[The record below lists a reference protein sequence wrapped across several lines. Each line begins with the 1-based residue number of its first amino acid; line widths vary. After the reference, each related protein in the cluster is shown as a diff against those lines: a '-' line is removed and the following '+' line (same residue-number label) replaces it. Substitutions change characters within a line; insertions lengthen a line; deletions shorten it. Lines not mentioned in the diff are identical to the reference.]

1 MARGNRQL
9 PEVGARAPEFRLPRA
24 DGGEIGLAE
33 ITAQGPALLAFFKI
47 SCPVC
52 QLTFP
57 FLQRIHQAS
66 EVPAPIG
73 GVCFSLPSP
82 PRREAARG
90 ELSSGG
96 GQSEKTGPLAV
107 YGISQNDARDTLDF
121 AERYHTTFPM
131 LLDSEKTGYAV
142 SNAYGI
148 TSVPTIFVIGSDS
161 IVQQVTLGWRK
172 PEMAALGAIR
182 PDDSVPEWK
191 AG

>member
-1 MARGNRQL
+1 
-9 PEVGARAPEFRLPRA
+9 VGARAPEFRLPRA

-33 ITAQGPALLAFFKI
+33 ITVQGPALLAFFKI

-57 FLQRIHQAS
+57 FLERIHQAS

-73 GVCFSLPSP
+73 GVCC
-82 PRREAARG
+82 EAGRSELRSDSGQAKARPTSD
-90 ELSSGG
+90 EALTQQLSASC
-96 GQSEKTGPLAV
+96 KTGALAV
-107 YGISQNDARDTLDF
+107 YGISQNDAADTRDF
-121 AERYHTTFPM
+121 AERYWTTFPM

-148 TSVPTIFVIGSDS
+148 SSVPTIFVIGNDS
-161 IVQQVTLGWRK
+161 VIQQVIMGWRK
-172 PEMAALGAIR
+172 REMTALGAIR